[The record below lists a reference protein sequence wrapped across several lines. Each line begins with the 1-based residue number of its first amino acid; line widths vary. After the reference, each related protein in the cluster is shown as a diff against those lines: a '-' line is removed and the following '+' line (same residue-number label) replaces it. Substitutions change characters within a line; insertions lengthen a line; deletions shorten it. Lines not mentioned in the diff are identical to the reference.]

1 VINSAGM
8 PIGGVWVA
16 YYDGSLPFLVFETEV
31 EAYRY
36 ALPRSMKVT
45 FLPYGVDI
53 LDHEK
58 AQREAGS

>member
-1 VINSAGM
+1 MIRSDGTPA
-8 PIGGVWVA
+8 GGVWVA

-58 AQREAGS
+58 AQRDTGQ